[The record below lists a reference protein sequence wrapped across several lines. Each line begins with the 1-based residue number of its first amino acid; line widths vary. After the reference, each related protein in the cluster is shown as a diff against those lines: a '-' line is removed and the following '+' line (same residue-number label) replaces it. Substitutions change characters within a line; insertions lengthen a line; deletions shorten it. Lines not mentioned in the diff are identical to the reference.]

1 MVCGGDN
8 FYCLIF
14 IYWFEREREEWRWGG
29 RQEERQRD
37 SNLLFHLFI
46 HSIGWFLYVPWM
58 GITSAALLYRDD
70 TLTHWATWPGWY
82 HILNLVGLV
91 AERRIHLLQGLSIKI
106 DFLRLKIA
114 NPYLGHMVK
123 IWVNTKLS
131 PLFVL
136 FNKDKDLVC
145 HL

>member
-106 DFLRLKIA
+106 DLLSYQPKSKLLWCPKA
-114 NPYLGHMVK
+114 VNPDSHLLCCSRSGQHLGLPHH
-123 IWVNTKLS
+123 
-131 PLFVL
+131 PA
-136 FNKDKDLVC
+136 
-145 HL
+145 